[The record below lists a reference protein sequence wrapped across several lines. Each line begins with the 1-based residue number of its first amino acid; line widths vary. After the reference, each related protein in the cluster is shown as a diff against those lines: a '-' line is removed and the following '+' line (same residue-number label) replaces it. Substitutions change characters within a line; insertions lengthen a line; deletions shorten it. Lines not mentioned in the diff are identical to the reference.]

1 MYVSPAGYHPCVCA
15 SVYFHPI
22 TSPQMIATIAIR
34 ASPVDT
40 CTFSVSHESCFL
52 SKAQQETQTA
62 PRHEARFFCKLIFFP

>member
-1 MYVSPAGYHPCVCA
+1 MYVSPVGYHPCVCA